1 MSISGLESH
10 SQPHDSGL
18 WHTQVLLT
26 SPGWSTQY
34 SRAVHGD
41 KARPCQWALVKE
53 STRDTHCCWTRT
65 CTGKSRPGK

>member
-41 KARPCQWALVKE
+41 KARSCQWALVKGFHARYALLLDPHLYGQV
-53 STRDTHCCWTRT
+53 S
-65 CTGKSRPGK
+65 S